1 MKKQTL
7 LIIAI
12 LLSGISI
19 INAQPD
25 TKTISGGILN
35 GKAINLPA
43 PKFPA
48 AAKAVGACGAVN
60 IKVLVDE
67 EGNIFST
74 ETVSGHPLL
83 RSAAE
88 KAAREARF
96 KPTLLSGQPV
106 KVSGILVYV
115 FACDDKKGS
124 TRNSVKEDEANASN
138 SEKQDISLP
147 RRMVFTDSPNGSGQS
162 SGIKTI
168 SGGVVNGKALS
179 LPAPT
184 FPLAA
189 KLVRA
194 GGAVAVQVLIDE
206 EGNVL
211 SAKAV
216 SGHPILRS
224 VSEQA
229 ALKSK
234 FKPTLLEGN
243 PVKVSGIISYVYNIP
258 MSFIEV
264 GYELA
269 RVEKSVANANTFP
282 AFRIEHYLPKD
293 WIQEREDVK
302 KIGDYF
308 KAKEFE
314 KTAPPPETEE
324 SKSVEEEKQSS
335 SADIVKT
342 APVGVSTLPRI
353 SATSSGSSRSGSP
366 TMIDFKTFNPG
377 EFSQNLQPKIQNRLS
392 SDEKNLWYFNL
403 GKILGNISA
412 EIEDVEKMQKNAADL
427 KQLVEN
433 TPLNVAP
440 QLKEVIAA
448 ISEVSGQMLS
458 TEQKTELLSR
468 IRAIKNLSDQG
479 L

>member
-7 LIIAI
+7 LIILI
-12 LLSGISI
+12 LLFGISI

-25 TKTISGGILN
+25 TKTISGGVLN
-35 GKAINLPA
+35 GKAINLPT

-60 IKVLVDE
+60 VKVLVDE

-83 RSAAE
+83 RSATE

-96 KPTLLSGQPV
+96 NPTLLSGQPV

-115 FACDDKKGS
+115 FDCNDKKN
-124 TRNSVKEDEANASN
+124 TTNSVEEDEAAASN
-138 SEKQDISLP
+138 SEKQDVFLT
-147 RRMVFTDSPNGSGQS
+147 RRVATTDSQNGSGQS
-162 SGIKTI
+162 SGLKTI
-168 SGGVVNGKALS
+168 TGGVVNGKALS
-179 LPAPT
+179 LPAPAY
-184 FPLAA
+184 PLAA
-189 KLVRA
+189 KIVRA
-194 GGAVAVQVLIDE
+194 GGLVQIQVLIDE
-206 EGNVL
+206 EGNVI
-211 SAKAV
+211 SANAV
-216 SGHPILRS
+216 SGHPMLRS

-243 PVKVSGIISYVYNIP
+243 PVKVSGIISYVYSIP

-269 RVEKSVANANTFP
+269 RVEKFVANADNFP
-282 AFRIEHYLPKD
+282 AFRIENYLPKD

-314 KTAPPPETEE
+314 KTAPPHDPEK
-324 SKSVEEEKQSS
+324 SKSVEEEKQTND
-335 SADIVKT
+335 ADIVKT
-342 APVGVSTLPRI
+342 APGLRVLTRVG
-353 SATSSGSSRSGSP
+353 ANSSGISRSDSP
-366 TMIDFKTFNPG
+366 TMSDFKTFNSS

-403 GKILGNISA
+403 GKTLGNISA
-412 EIEDVEKMQKNAADL
+412 EIEDAEKMQKNVVEL
-427 KQLVEN
+427 KKLIEN
-433 TPLNVAP
+433 TPLNVS
-440 QLKEVIAA
+440 QQVIKQVANFYRMSQQPFSA
-448 ISEVSGQMLS
+448 
-458 TEQKTELLSR
+458 EQKTELLSR
-468 IRAIKNLSDQG
+468 IRAIKNLSDQDI
-479 L
+479 